1 MSKNT
6 FVKVIEKEVERLNKA
21 IDQKII
27 KGLSYRQE
35 AVRHKY
41 LLAQLSS
48 AKRMS
53 FFGLL
58 SKRV

>member
-6 FVKVIEKEVERLNKA
+6 FVKVIEKEVEKLNKV

-27 KGLSYRQE
+27 KGLSYKHE
-35 AVRHKY
+35 AIRHKY
-41 LLAQLSS
+41 LLSQLSS

-58 SKRV
+58 TKRV